1 MEHAPTWLVY
11 TFLYLAAAV
20 IAVPISRALGLGTI
34 IGYLVAGIVI
44 GPSGLQLVNNVQ
56 DILHFSEFGVVL
68 MLFLIGLE
76 LQPSRLWSMRRPI
89 FGVGSAQMLLCTGA
103 LMGVALLLGQ
113 TWQVA
118 LIAALGLALSS
129 TAIALQTIAERNL
142 MSTTSGKTSFA
153 ILLFQDVAAIPI
165 LALIPLL
172 AVGHQAAQSDGN
184 VALEIGK
191 TLAIIVA
198 VILVGR
204 YLLRP
209 VLRWIAQSDSREIS
223 TATALLLVVGIAFLM
238 LQIGLSMALGAFL
251 AGVLL
256 ADSEFRA
263 ELETD
268 IEPFKGLLLGLFF
281 IAVGMSIDF
290 SVIAA
295 SPWAMAVLVL
305 LFLLIKVAVIYGLAT
320 VLHMPLQERPL
331 FTLLL
336 AQGGEFAFVVFS
348 AAQAQKILSSEQTS
362 LLIGAVAISMVAT
375 PLIVTAVDRWLMPR
389 FARLAGKGDAPPE
402 LSEQQEAPVLI
413 AGFGRYGQIVTRV
426 LLSQGMQAVILD
438 HSVEML
444 EVAKNFGY
452 RVFYGDATRLDLLR
466 IAGAE
471 KAQVLVVAVDDEE
484 QINQIVKL
492 AQEHFP
498 HLRIVARAKDVAH
511 WYALRDMGV
520 EHVDR
525 ELFESSLQTAEKTL
539 ELVGYAPEDARY
551 VVTVFR
557 AHNLELANKM
567 YAHRNDRETMLAV
580 AKQGRDQLVEQM
592 MRERLEHTAA
602 SREADA
608 PSSPYPH
615 QPEPL
620 DDAPATEPATE
631 WATEAAPRP
640 RS

>member
-1 MEHAPTWLVY
+1 MEHAPAWLTY

-34 IGYLVAGIVI
+34 IGYLVAGMII
-44 GPSGLQLVNNVQ
+44 GPSGLQLVSNVQ

-89 FGVGSAQMLLCTGA
+89 FGVGTAQVLLCTASLFAAG
-103 LMGVALLLGQ
+103 LVFGYDWHL
-113 TWQVA
+113 A

-129 TAIALQTIAERNL
+129 TAIALQSIAERNL

-172 AVGHQAAQSDGN
+172 AVGHQAAQNDGN
-184 VALEIGK
+184 VLMEIGK

-209 VLRWIAQSDSREIS
+209 VLRWIAQSESREIS

-263 ELETD
+263 ELEAD

-290 SVIAA
+290 SVILQA
-295 SPWAMAVLVL
+295 PLTMLVLVL
-305 LFLLIKVAVIYGLAT
+305 LFLLIKSVVIYGLAK
-320 VLHMPLQERPL
+320 LLRMPVQERPL

-348 AAQAQKILSSEQTS
+348 AAQAQRILTPQQSS
-362 LLIGAVAISMVAT
+362 LLIGSVAISMVAT
-375 PLIVTAVDRWLMPR
+375 PLIVAAMDRWLMPR
-389 FARLAGKGDAPPE
+389 FANLTKGEDVPPE
-402 LSEQQEAPVLI
+402 LSEQQEATVLI

-426 LLSQGMQAVILD
+426 LLSQGIKAVILD

-444 EVAKNFGY
+444 EVAQNFGY
-452 RVFYGDATRLDLLR
+452 RVFYGDATRQDLLR

-471 KAQVLVVAVDDEE
+471 KAEVMVIAVDDEL
-484 QINQIVKL
+484 QTNQIVRL
-492 AQEHFP
+492 VQQHFP
-498 HLRIVARAKDVAH
+498 HLKIVARAKDVAH

-520 EHVDR
+520 HHVDR
-525 ELFESSLQTAEKTL
+525 EVFDSSLQTAEKAL
-539 ELVGYAPEDARY
+539 ELMGYSEEDAQY

-557 AHNLELANKM
+557 AHNIELSDKM
-567 YAHRNDRETMLAV
+567 YEHHHDRETMLAV
-580 AKQGRDQLVEQM
+580 AKQGREQLVEQM
-592 MRERLEHTAA
+592 ARERQE
-602 SREADA
+602 RQEQVQEAKDA
-608 PSSPYPH
+608 PSSPYPPP
-615 QPEPL
+615 PEDPH
-620 DDAPATEPATE
+620 
-631 WATEAAPRP
+631 
-640 RS
+640 SQI

>member
-1 MEHAPTWLVY
+1 MEHAPAWLTY

-34 IGYLVAGIVI
+34 IGYLVAGMII
-44 GPSGLQLVNNVQ
+44 GPSGLQLVSNVQ

-76 LQPSRLWSMRRPI
+76 LQHSRLWSMRRPI
-89 FGVGSAQMLLCTGA
+89 FGVGTAQVLLCTAGLFA
-103 LMGVALLLGQ
+103 AGLVFGYDWHL
-113 TWQVA
+113 A

-129 TAIALQTIAERNL
+129 TAIALQSIAERNL

-172 AVGHQAAQSDGN
+172 AVGHQAAQNDGN
-184 VALEIGK
+184 VLMEIGK

-209 VLRWIAQSDSREIS
+209 VLRWIAQSESREIS

-263 ELETD
+263 ELEAD

-290 SVIAA
+290 SVILQA
-295 SPWAMAVLVL
+295 PLTMLVLVL
-305 LFLLIKVAVIYGLAT
+305 LFLLIKSVVIYGLAK
-320 VLHMPLQERPL
+320 LLRMPEQERPL

-348 AAQAQKILSSEQTS
+348 AAQAQRILTPQQSS
-362 LLIGAVAISMVAT
+362 LLIGSVAISMVAT
-375 PLIVTAVDRWLMPR
+375 PLIVAAMDRWLMPR
-389 FARLAGKGDAPPE
+389 FANLTKGDDVPPE
-402 LSEQQEAPVLI
+402 LSEQQEATVLI

-426 LLSQGMQAVILD
+426 LLSQGIKAVILD

-444 EVAKNFGY
+444 EVAQNFGY
-452 RVFYGDATRLDLLR
+452 RVFYGDATRQDLLR

-471 KAQVLVVAVDDEE
+471 KAEVMVIAVDDEL
-484 QINQIVKL
+484 QTNQIVRL
-492 AQEHFP
+492 VQQHFP
-498 HLRIVARAKDVAH
+498 HLKIVARAKDVAH

-520 EHVDR
+520 HHVDR
-525 ELFESSLQTAEKTL
+525 EVFDSSLQTAEKAL
-539 ELVGYAPEDARY
+539 ELMGYSEEDAQY

-557 AHNLELANKM
+557 AHNIELSDKM
-567 YAHRNDRETMLAV
+567 YEHHHDRETMLAV
-580 AKQGRDQLVEQM
+580 AKQGREQLVEQM
-592 MRERLEHTAA
+592 ARERQE
-602 SREADA
+602 RQEQVQEAKDA
-608 PSSPYPH
+608 PSSPYPPP
-615 QPEPL
+615 PEDPH
-620 DDAPATEPATE
+620 
-631 WATEAAPRP
+631 
-640 RS
+640 SQI

>member
-1 MEHAPTWLVY
+1 MEAHAPLWLTY

-44 GPSGLQLVNNVQ
+44 GPSGLKLVSNVQ

-89 FGVGSAQMLLCTGA
+89 FGVGSAQMLLCTAALAGA
-103 LMGVALLLGQ
+103 AIVFGQDWHVA
-113 TWQVA
+113 VV
-118 LIAALGLALSS
+118 AALGLALSS
-129 TAIALQTIAERNL
+129 TAIALQSIAERNL

-172 AVGHQAAQSDGN
+172 AVGHQASQADGN
-184 VALEIGK
+184 MALEIGK
-191 TLAIIVA
+191 TLAIIAA
-198 VILVGR
+198 VIVVGR
-204 YLLRP
+204 YLLRQ
-209 VLRWIAQSDSREIS
+209 VLRWIAQSESREIS
-223 TATALLLVVGIAFLM
+223 TATALLLVVGIAYLM

-290 SVIAA
+290 AVIWQA
-295 SPWAMAVLVL
+295 PLAMAAVVV
-305 LFLLIKVAVIYGLAT
+305 LFLAIKAIVIYGLAT
-320 VLHMPLQERPL
+320 VLRMPLQERPL

-348 AAQAQKILSSEQTS
+348 AAQAQRILTPQQSS
-362 LLIGAVAISMVAT
+362 LLIGAVAISMVAS
-375 PLIVTAVDRWLMPR
+375 PLLVTAMDRWLMPR
-389 FARLAGKGDAPPE
+389 FAKLADDGDVPTE
-402 LSEQQEAPVLI
+402 LHEQQEAPVII

-426 LLSQGMQAVILD
+426 LLSQGIKAVILD

-444 EVAKNFGY
+444 QVAQNFGY
-452 RVFYGDATRLDLLR
+452 RVFYGDATRQDLLR

-471 KAQVLVVAVDDEE
+471 TAEVMVIAVDDEN
-484 QINQIVKL
+484 QTNQIVKL
-492 AQEHFP
+492 VQTHFP
-498 HLRIVARAKDVAH
+498 HLKIVARAKDVAH
-511 WYALRDMGV
+511 WFALRDMGV
-520 EHVDR
+520 QYVDR
-525 ELFESSLQTAEKTL
+525 ELFDSSLQTAEKTL
-539 ELVGYAPEDARY
+539 ELVGYSPEDAQY

-557 AHNLELANKM
+557 AHNIELSDKM
-567 YAHRNDRETMLAV
+567 YEHRNDRETMLAV
-580 AKQGRDQLVEQM
+580 GRQGRDQLVEQM
-592 MRERLEHTAA
+592 MRERQERQAQVQ
-602 SREADA
+602 EAQEA

-615 QPEPL
+615 QP
-620 DDAPATEPATE
+620 DDPQAHI
-631 WATEAAPRP
+631 
-640 RS
+640 

>member
-1 MEHAPTWLVY
+1 MEAHAPTWLTY
-11 TFLYLAAAV
+11 TFLYLSAAV

-34 IGYLVAGIVI
+34 IGYLVAGIII
-44 GPSGLQLVNNVQ
+44 GPSGLKLVSNVQ

-76 LQPSRLWSMRRPI
+76 LQPARLWSMRRPI
-89 FGVGSAQMLLCTGA
+89 FGVGSAQMLLCTAA
-103 LMGVALLLGQ
+103 LMGAATLLGQ
-113 TWQVA
+113 DWHLA

-129 TAIALQTIAERNL
+129 TAIALQSIAERNL
-142 MSTTSGKTSFA
+142 MSTSSGKTSFA

-165 LALIPLL
+165 LALVPLL
-172 AVGHQAAQSDGN
+172 AVGQQAAQSDGHML
-184 VALEIGK
+184 LEIAK
-191 TLAIIVA
+191 TLAIIAA
-198 VILVGR
+198 VIVVGR

-209 VLRWIAQSDSREIS
+209 ILRWIAQSHSREIS
-223 TATALLLVVGIAFLM
+223 TATALLLVVGIAYLM

-290 SVIAA
+290 GVIMQ
-295 SPWAMAVLVL
+295 SPWTMALIVA
-305 LFLLIKVAVIYGLAT
+305 LFLAIKSIVIWGLAT
-320 VLHMPLQERPL
+320 VLRMPLQERPL

-348 AAQAQKILSSEQTS
+348 AAQAQRILTPQQSS
-362 LLIGAVAISMVAT
+362 LLIGAVAVSMVAT
-375 PLIVTAVDRWLMPR
+375 PLIVAAMDRWLMPR
-389 FARLAGKGDAPPE
+389 FAELADKGDIPTE
-402 LSEQQEAPVLI
+402 LSEQQEAQVLI

-426 LLSQGMQAVILD
+426 LLSQGIKAVILD

-452 RVFYGDATRLDLLR
+452 RVFYGDATRQDLLR

-471 KAQVLVVAVDDEE
+471 KAEVMVIAVDDEE
-484 QINQIVKL
+484 QINQIVKIT
-492 AQEHFP
+492 QKHFP
-498 HLRIVARAKDVAH
+498 HLKIVARAKDVAH

-520 EHVDR
+520 QHVDR
-525 ELFESSLQTAEKTL
+525 ELFDASLQTAEKTL
-539 ELVGYAPEDARY
+539 ELMGFSPDDAQY

-557 AHNLELANKM
+557 AHNIELSDKM
-567 YAHRNDRETMLAV
+567 YEYHHDRATMLAIS
-580 AKQGRDQLVEQM
+580 KQGREQLVEQM
-592 MRERLEHTAA
+592 MRERQERQAA
-602 SREADA
+602 AQEAQQA
-608 PSSPYPH
+608 PSSPYPP
-615 QPEPL
+615 QP
-620 DDAPATEPATE
+620 DDPQTHI
-631 WATEAAPRP
+631 
-640 RS
+640 

>member
-1 MEHAPTWLVY
+1 MEHAPAWLTY

-34 IGYLVAGIVI
+34 IGYLVAGMII
-44 GPSGLQLVNNVQ
+44 GPSGLQLVSNVQ

-89 FGVGSAQMLLCTGA
+89 FGVGTAQVLLCTAGLFA
-103 LMGVALLLGQ
+103 AGLVFGYDWHL
-113 TWQVA
+113 A

-129 TAIALQTIAERNL
+129 TAIALQSIAERNL

-172 AVGHQAAQSDGN
+172 AVGHQAAQNDGN
-184 VALEIGK
+184 VLMEIGK

-209 VLRWIAQSDSREIS
+209 VLRWIAQSESREIS

-263 ELETD
+263 ELEAD

-290 SVIAA
+290 SVILQA
-295 SPWAMAVLVL
+295 PLTMLVLVL
-305 LFLLIKVAVIYGLAT
+305 LFLLIKSVVIYGLAK
-320 VLHMPLQERPL
+320 LLRMPVQERPL

-348 AAQAQKILSSEQTS
+348 AAQAQRILTPQQSS
-362 LLIGAVAISMVAT
+362 LLIGSVAISMVAT
-375 PLIVTAVDRWLMPR
+375 PLIVAAMDRWLMPR
-389 FARLAGKGDAPPE
+389 FANLAKGDDVPPE
-402 LSEQQEAPVLI
+402 LSEQQEATVLI

-426 LLSQGMQAVILD
+426 LLSQGIKAVILD

-444 EVAKNFGY
+444 EVAQNFGY
-452 RVFYGDATRLDLLR
+452 RVFYGDATRQDLLR

-471 KAQVLVVAVDDEE
+471 KAEVMVIAVDDEL
-484 QINQIVKL
+484 QTNQIVRL
-492 AQEHFP
+492 VQQHFP
-498 HLRIVARAKDVAH
+498 HLKIVARAKDVAH
-511 WYALRDMGV
+511 WYALRDVGV
-520 EHVDR
+520 HHVDR
-525 ELFESSLQTAEKTL
+525 EVFDSSLQTAEKAL
-539 ELVGYAPEDARY
+539 ELMGYSEEDAQY

-557 AHNLELANKM
+557 AHNIELSDKM
-567 YAHRNDRETMLAV
+567 YEHHHDRETMLAV
-580 AKQGRDQLVEQM
+580 AKQGREQLVEQM
-592 MRERLEHTAA
+592 ARERQE
-602 SREADA
+602 RQEQVQEAKDA
-608 PSSPYPH
+608 PSSPYPPP
-615 QPEPL
+615 PEDPH
-620 DDAPATEPATE
+620 
-631 WATEAAPRP
+631 
-640 RS
+640 SQI

>member
-1 MEHAPTWLVY
+1 MEHAPAWLTY

-34 IGYLVAGIVI
+34 IGYLVAGIFI
-44 GPSGLQLVNNVQ
+44 GPSGLQLVSNVQ

-89 FGVGSAQMLLCTGA
+89 FGVGTAQVVLCTAGLFA
-103 LMGVALLLGQ
+103 AGLAFGYDWHL
-113 TWQVA
+113 A

-129 TAIALQTIAERNL
+129 TAIALQSIAERNL

-172 AVGHQAAQSDGN
+172 AVGHQAAQNDGN
-184 VALEIGK
+184 ILLEIGK

-209 VLRWIAQSDSREIS
+209 VLRWIAQSESREIS

-290 SVIAA
+290 SVILQ
-295 SPWAMAVLVL
+295 SPLTMLVLVT
-305 LFLLIKVAVIYGLAT
+305 LFLLIKCVVIYGLAK
-320 VLHMPLQERPL
+320 LLRMPVQERPL

-348 AAQAQKILSSEQTS
+348 AAQAQRILTPQQSS
-362 LLIGAVAISMVAT
+362 LLIGSVAISMVAT
-375 PLIVTAVDRWLMPR
+375 PLIVAAMDRWLMPR
-389 FARLAGKGDAPPE
+389 FANLAKGGDTPPE
-402 LSEQQEAPVLI
+402 LSEQQEATVLI

-426 LLSQGMQAVILD
+426 LLSQGIKAVILD

-444 EVAKNFGY
+444 QVAQNFGY
-452 RVFYGDATRLDLLR
+452 RVFYGDATRQDLLR

-471 KAQVLVVAVDDEE
+471 KAEVMVIAVDDEL
-484 QINQIVKL
+484 QTNQIVRL
-492 AQEHFP
+492 VQQHFP
-498 HLRIVARAKDVAH
+498 HLKIVARAKDVAH

-520 EHVDR
+520 HHVDR
-525 ELFESSLQTAEKTL
+525 EVFDSSLQTAEKAL
-539 ELVGYAPEDARY
+539 ELMGYSEEDAQY

-557 AHNLELANKM
+557 AHNIELSDKM
-567 YAHRNDRETMLAV
+567 YEHHHDRETMLAV
-580 AKQGRDQLVEQM
+580 AKQGREQLVEQM
-592 MRERLEHTAA
+592 ARERQERQDQVQDAK
-602 SREADA
+602 DA
-608 PSSPYPH
+608 PSSPYPPP
-615 QPEPL
+615 PEDPH
-620 DDAPATEPATE
+620 
-631 WATEAAPRP
+631 
-640 RS
+640 SQI

>member
-1 MEHAPTWLVY
+1 MEAHAPTWLTY
-11 TFLYLAAAV
+11 TFLYLSAAV

-34 IGYLVAGIVI
+34 IGYLVAGIII
-44 GPSGLQLVNNVQ
+44 GPSGLKLVSNVQ

-76 LQPSRLWSMRRPI
+76 LQPARLWSMRRPI
-89 FGVGSAQMLLCTGA
+89 FGVGSAQMLLCTAA
-103 LMGVALLLGQ
+103 LMGAATLLGQ
-113 TWQVA
+113 DWHLA

-129 TAIALQTIAERNL
+129 TAIALQSIAERNL
-142 MSTTSGKTSFA
+142 MSTSSGKTSFA

-165 LALIPLL
+165 LALVPLL
-172 AVGHQAAQSDGN
+172 AVGQQAAQSDGHML
-184 VALEIGK
+184 LEIAK
-191 TLAIIVA
+191 TLAIIAA
-198 VILVGR
+198 VIVVGR

-209 VLRWIAQSDSREIS
+209 ILRWIAQSHSREIS
-223 TATALLLVVGIAFLM
+223 TATALLLVVGIAYLM

-290 SVIAA
+290 GVIMQ
-295 SPWAMAVLVL
+295 SPWTMALIVA
-305 LFLLIKVAVIYGLAT
+305 LFLAIKSIVIWGLAT
-320 VLHMPLQERPL
+320 VLRMPLQERPL

-348 AAQAQKILSSEQTS
+348 AAQAQRILTPQQSS
-362 LLIGAVAISMVAT
+362 LLIGAVAVSMVAT
-375 PLIVTAVDRWLMPR
+375 PLIVAAMDRWLMPR
-389 FARLAGKGDAPPE
+389 FAELADKGDIPTE
-402 LSEQQEAPVLI
+402 LNEQQEAQVLI

-426 LLSQGMQAVILD
+426 LLSQGIKAVILD

-452 RVFYGDATRLDLLR
+452 RVFYGDATRQDLLR

-471 KAQVLVVAVDDEE
+471 KAEVMVIAVDDEE
-484 QINQIVKL
+484 QINQIVKIT
-492 AQEHFP
+492 QKHFP
-498 HLRIVARAKDVAH
+498 HLKIVARAKDVAH

-520 EHVDR
+520 QHVDR
-525 ELFESSLQTAEKTL
+525 ELFDASLQTAEKTL
-539 ELVGYAPEDARY
+539 ELMGFSPDDAQY

-557 AHNLELANKM
+557 AHNIELSDKM
-567 YAHRNDRETMLAV
+567 YEHHHDRATMLAIS
-580 AKQGRDQLVEQM
+580 KQGREQLVEQM
-592 MRERLEHTAA
+592 MRERQERQAA
-602 SREADA
+602 AQEAQQA
-608 PSSPYPH
+608 PSSPYPP
-615 QPEPL
+615 QP
-620 DDAPATEPATE
+620 DDPQAHT
-631 WATEAAPRP
+631 
-640 RS
+640 

>member
-1 MEHAPTWLVY
+1 MEHAPAWLTY

-34 IGYLVAGIVI
+34 IGYLVAGMII
-44 GPSGLQLVNNVQ
+44 GPSGLQLVSNVQ

-89 FGVGSAQMLLCTGA
+89 FGVGTAQVLLCTAGLFA
-103 LMGVALLLGQ
+103 AGLVFGYDWHL
-113 TWQVA
+113 A

-129 TAIALQTIAERNL
+129 TAIALQSIAERNL

-172 AVGHQAAQSDGN
+172 AVGHQAAQNDGN
-184 VALEIGK
+184 VLMEIGK

-209 VLRWIAQSDSREIS
+209 ELRWIAQSESREIS

-263 ELETD
+263 ELEAD

-290 SVIAA
+290 SVILQA
-295 SPWAMAVLVL
+295 PLTMLVLVL
-305 LFLLIKVAVIYGLAT
+305 LFLLIKSVVIYGLAK
-320 VLHMPLQERPL
+320 LLRMPVQERPL

-348 AAQAQKILSSEQTS
+348 AAQAQRILTPQQSS
-362 LLIGAVAISMVAT
+362 LLIGSVAISMVAT
-375 PLIVTAVDRWLMPR
+375 PLIVAAMDRWLMPR
-389 FARLAGKGDAPPE
+389 FANLAKGDDVPPE
-402 LSEQQEAPVLI
+402 LSEQQEATVLI

-426 LLSQGMQAVILD
+426 LLSQGIKAVILD

-444 EVAKNFGY
+444 EVAQNFGY
-452 RVFYGDATRLDLLR
+452 RVFYGDATRQDLLR

-471 KAQVLVVAVDDEE
+471 KAEVMVIAVDDEL
-484 QINQIVKL
+484 QTNQIVRL
-492 AQEHFP
+492 VQQHFP
-498 HLRIVARAKDVAH
+498 HLKIVARAKDVAH

-520 EHVDR
+520 HHVDR
-525 ELFESSLQTAEKTL
+525 EVFDSSLQTAEKAL
-539 ELVGYAPEDARY
+539 ELMGYSEEDAQY

-557 AHNLELANKM
+557 AHNIELSDKM
-567 YAHRNDRETMLAV
+567 YEHHHDRETMLAV
-580 AKQGRDQLVEQM
+580 AKQGREQLVEQM
-592 MRERLEHTAA
+592 ARERQE
-602 SREADA
+602 RQEQVQEAKDA
-608 PSSPYPH
+608 PSSPYPPP
-615 QPEPL
+615 PEDPH
-620 DDAPATEPATE
+620 
-631 WATEAAPRP
+631 
-640 RS
+640 SQI

>member
-1 MEHAPTWLVY
+1 MEAHAPLWLTY

-34 IGYLVAGIVI
+34 IGYLVAGMII
-44 GPSGLQLVNNVQ
+44 GPSGLKLVSNVQ

-89 FGVGSAQMLLCTGA
+89 FGVGSAQMLLCTAGLFA
-103 LMGVALLLGQ
+103 AGWLLGFD
-113 TWQVA
+113 WHMA

-129 TAIALQTIAERNL
+129 TAIALQSIAERNL
-142 MSTTSGKTSFA
+142 MSTNSGKTSFA

-165 LALIPLL
+165 LALVPLL
-172 AVGHQAAQSDGN
+172 AVGQQAAQNDGN
-184 VALEIGK
+184 MLLEIGR
-191 TLAIIVA
+191 TLAIIAA
-198 VILVGR
+198 VIVGGR

-223 TATALLLVVGIAFLM
+223 TATALLLVVGIAYLM

-290 SVIAA
+290 SVILS
-295 SPWAMAVLVL
+295 SPLAMLALVVI
-305 LFLLIKVAVIYGLAT
+305 FLLIKSVVIYSLAT
-320 VLHMPLQERPL
+320 VLRMPLQERPL

-348 AAQAQKILSSEQTS
+348 AAQAQGIVSPQHSS

-375 PLIVTAVDRWLMPR
+375 PLMVAAMDRWLMPR
-389 FARLAGKGDAPPE
+389 FANLATGEDAPEE
-402 LSEQQEAPVLI
+402 LHEQQEASVLI

-426 LLSQGMQAVILD
+426 LLSQGIKAVILD

-444 EVAKNFGY
+444 QVAQNFGY
-452 RVFYGDATRLDLLR
+452 RVFYGDATRQDLLR

-471 KAQVLVVAVDDEE
+471 KAEVMVIAVDDES
-484 QINQIVKL
+484 QTNQIVKL
-492 AQEHFP
+492 VQQHFP
-498 HLRIVARAKDVAH
+498 HLKIVTRAKDVAH
-511 WYALRDMGV
+511 WFALRDMGV
-520 EHVDR
+520 QYVDR
-525 ELFESSLQTAEKTL
+525 ELFDSSLQTAEKTL
-539 ELVGYAPEDARY
+539 ELMGYTPEDAQY

-557 AHNLELANKM
+557 AHNIELTNKM
-567 YAHRNDRETMLAV
+567 YEHRNDRETMLAV
-580 AKQGRDQLVEQM
+580 GRQGRDQLVEQM
-592 MRERLEHTAA
+592 MRERQERQTQAQ
-602 SREADA
+602 EAEQA

-615 QPEPL
+615 QP
-620 DDAPATEPATE
+620 DDPQ
-631 WATEAAPRP
+631 
-640 RS
+640 SHI

>member
-1 MEHAPTWLVY
+1 MEHAPAWLTY

-34 IGYLVAGIVI
+34 IGYLVAGIFI
-44 GPSGLQLVNNVQ
+44 GPSGLQLVSNVQ

-89 FGVGSAQMLLCTGA
+89 FGVGTAQVVLCTAGLFTAGLAFGYDWHLA
-103 LMGVALLLGQ
+103 LV
-113 TWQVA
+113 
-118 LIAALGLALSS
+118 AALGLALSS
-129 TAIALQTIAERNL
+129 TAIALQSIAERNL

-172 AVGHQAAQSDGN
+172 AVGQQAAQNDGN
-184 VALEIGK
+184 ILMEIGK

-209 VLRWIAQSDSREIS
+209 VLRWIAQSESREIS

-290 SVIAA
+290 SVILQA
-295 SPWAMAVLVL
+295 PLTMLVLVL
-305 LFLLIKVAVIYGLAT
+305 LFLLIKSVVIYGLAK
-320 VLHMPLQERPL
+320 VLRMPVQERPL

-348 AAQAQKILSSEQTS
+348 AAQAQRILTPQQSS
-362 LLIGAVAISMVAT
+362 LLIGSVAISMVAT
-375 PLIVTAVDRWLMPR
+375 PLIVAAMDRWLMPR
-389 FARLAGKGDAPPE
+389 FANLSKGADTPAE
-402 LSEQQEAPVLI
+402 LSEQQEATVLI

-426 LLSQGMQAVILD
+426 LLSQGIKAVILD

-444 EVAKNFGY
+444 QVAQNFGY
-452 RVFYGDATRLDLLR
+452 RVFYGDATRQDLLR

-471 KAQVLVVAVDDEE
+471 KAEVMVIAVDDEL
-484 QINQIVKL
+484 QTNQIVRL
-492 AQEHFP
+492 VQQHFP
-498 HLRIVARAKDVAH
+498 HLKIVARAKDVAH

-520 EHVDR
+520 HHVDR
-525 ELFESSLQTAEKTL
+525 EVFDSSLQTAEKAL
-539 ELVGYAPEDARY
+539 ELMGYSAEDAQY

-557 AHNLELANKM
+557 AHNIELSDKM
-567 YAHRNDRETMLAV
+567 YEHHHDRETMLAV
-580 AKQGRDQLVEQM
+580 AKQGREQLVEQM
-592 MRERLEHTAA
+592 MRERQE
-602 SREADA
+602 RQDQVQEAKDA
-608 PSSPYPH
+608 PSSPYPPP
-615 QPEPL
+615 PEDPH
-620 DDAPATEPATE
+620 
-631 WATEAAPRP
+631 
-640 RS
+640 SQI

>member
-1 MEHAPTWLVY
+1 MEHAPAWLTY

-34 IGYLVAGIVI
+34 IGYLVAGIII
-44 GPSGLQLVNNVQ
+44 GPSGLQLVSNVQ

-89 FGVGSAQMLLCTGA
+89 FGVGTAQVLLCTAGLFA
-103 LMGVALLLGQ
+103 AGLAFGYDWHL
-113 TWQVA
+113 A

-129 TAIALQTIAERNL
+129 TAIALQSIAERNL

-172 AVGHQAAQSDGN
+172 AVGHQAAQNDGN
-184 VALEIGK
+184 VLMEIGK

-209 VLRWIAQSDSREIS
+209 VLRWIAQSESREIS

-290 SVIAA
+290 AVIVQA
-295 SPWAMAVLVL
+295 PLAMLVLVL
-305 LFLLIKVAVIYGLAT
+305 LFLLIKSVVIYGLAK
-320 VLHMPLQERPL
+320 LLRMPVQERPL

-348 AAQAQKILSSEQTS
+348 AAQAQRILTPQQSS
-362 LLIGAVAISMVAT
+362 LLIGSVAISMVAT
-375 PLIVTAVDRWLMPR
+375 PLIVAAMDRWLMPR
-389 FARLAGKGDAPPE
+389 FANLSKGGDTPAE
-402 LSEQQEAPVLI
+402 LSEQQEATVLI

-426 LLSQGMQAVILD
+426 LLSQGIKAVILD

-444 EVAKNFGY
+444 EVAQNFGY
-452 RVFYGDATRLDLLR
+452 RVFYGDATRQDLLR

-471 KAQVLVVAVDDEE
+471 KAEVMVIAVDDEL
-484 QINQIVKL
+484 QTNQIVRL
-492 AQEHFP
+492 VQQHFP
-498 HLRIVARAKDVAH
+498 HLKIVARAKDVAH

-520 EHVDR
+520 HHVDR
-525 ELFESSLQTAEKTL
+525 EVFDSSLQTAEKAL
-539 ELVGYAPEDARY
+539 ELMGYSAEDAQY

-557 AHNLELANKM
+557 AHNIELSDKM
-567 YAHRNDRETMLAV
+567 YEHHHDRETMLAV
-580 AKQGRDQLVEQM
+580 AKQGREQLVEQM
-592 MRERLEHTAA
+592 ARERQE
-602 SREADA
+602 RQEQVQEAKDA
-608 PSSPYPH
+608 PSSPYPPP
-615 QPEPL
+615 PEDPH
-620 DDAPATEPATE
+620 
-631 WATEAAPRP
+631 
-640 RS
+640 SQI

>member
-1 MEHAPTWLVY
+1 MEHAPAWLTY

-34 IGYLVAGIVI
+34 IGYLVAGMII
-44 GPSGLQLVNNVQ
+44 GPSGLQLVSNVQ

-89 FGVGSAQMLLCTGA
+89 FGVGTAQVLLCTAGLFA
-103 LMGVALLLGQ
+103 AGLVFGYDWHL
-113 TWQVA
+113 A

-129 TAIALQTIAERNL
+129 TAIALQSIAERNL

-172 AVGHQAAQSDGN
+172 AVGHQAAQNDGN
-184 VALEIGK
+184 VLMEIGK

-209 VLRWIAQSDSREIS
+209 VLRWIAQSESREIS

-263 ELETD
+263 ELEAD

-290 SVIAA
+290 SVILQA
-295 SPWAMAVLVL
+295 PLTMLVLVL
-305 LFLLIKVAVIYGLAT
+305 LFLLIKSVVIYGLAK
-320 VLHMPLQERPL
+320 LLRMPVQERPL

-348 AAQAQKILSSEQTS
+348 AAQAQRILTPQQSS
-362 LLIGAVAISMVAT
+362 LLIGSVAISMVAT
-375 PLIVTAVDRWLMPR
+375 PLIVAAMDRWLMPR
-389 FARLAGKGDAPPE
+389 FANLTKGDDVPPE
-402 LSEQQEAPVLI
+402 LSEQQEATVLI

-426 LLSQGMQAVILD
+426 LLSQGIKAVILD

-444 EVAKNFGY
+444 EVAQNFGY
-452 RVFYGDATRLDLLR
+452 RVFYGDATRQDLLR

-471 KAQVLVVAVDDEE
+471 KAEVMVIAVDDEL
-484 QINQIVKL
+484 QTNQIVRL
-492 AQEHFP
+492 VQQHFP
-498 HLRIVARAKDVAH
+498 HLKIVARAKDVAH

-520 EHVDR
+520 HHVDR
-525 ELFESSLQTAEKTL
+525 EVFDSSLQTAEKAL
-539 ELVGYAPEDARY
+539 ELMGYSEEDAQY

-557 AHNLELANKM
+557 AHNIELSDKM
-567 YAHRNDRETMLAV
+567 YEHHHDRETMLAV
-580 AKQGRDQLVEQM
+580 AKQGREQLVEQM
-592 MRERLEHTAA
+592 ARERQE
-602 SREADA
+602 RQEQVQEAKDA
-608 PSSPYPH
+608 PSSPYPPP
-615 QPEPL
+615 PEDPH
-620 DDAPATEPATE
+620 
-631 WATEAAPRP
+631 
-640 RS
+640 SQI

>member
-1 MEHAPTWLVY
+1 MEHAPAWLTY

-34 IGYLVAGIVI
+34 IGYLVAGMII
-44 GPSGLQLVNNVQ
+44 GPSGLQLVSNVQ

-89 FGVGSAQMLLCTGA
+89 FGVGTAQVLLCTASLFAAG
-103 LMGVALLLGQ
+103 LVFGYDWHL
-113 TWQVA
+113 A

-129 TAIALQTIAERNL
+129 TAIALQSIAERNL

-172 AVGHQAAQSDGN
+172 AVGHQAAQNDGN
-184 VALEIGK
+184 VLMEIGK

-209 VLRWIAQSDSREIS
+209 VLRWIAQSESREIS

-263 ELETD
+263 ELEAD

-281 IAVGMSIDF
+281 MAVGMSIDF
-290 SVIAA
+290 SVILQA
-295 SPWAMAVLVL
+295 PLTMLVLVL
-305 LFLLIKVAVIYGLAT
+305 LFLLIKSVVIYGLAK
-320 VLHMPLQERPL
+320 LLRMPVQERPL

-348 AAQAQKILSSEQTS
+348 AAQAQRILTPQQSS
-362 LLIGAVAISMVAT
+362 LLIGSVAISMVAT
-375 PLIVTAVDRWLMPR
+375 PLIVAAMDRWLMPR
-389 FARLAGKGDAPPE
+389 FANLTKGEDVPPE
-402 LSEQQEAPVLI
+402 LSEQQEATVLI

-426 LLSQGMQAVILD
+426 LLSQGIKAVILD

-444 EVAKNFGY
+444 EVAQNFGY
-452 RVFYGDATRLDLLR
+452 RVFYGDATRQDLLR

-471 KAQVLVVAVDDEE
+471 KAEVMVIAVDDEL
-484 QINQIVKL
+484 QTNQIVRL
-492 AQEHFP
+492 VQQHFP
-498 HLRIVARAKDVAH
+498 HLKIVARAKDVAH

-520 EHVDR
+520 HHVDR
-525 ELFESSLQTAEKTL
+525 EVFDSSLQTAEKAL
-539 ELVGYAPEDARY
+539 ELMGYSEEDAQY

-557 AHNLELANKM
+557 AHNIELSDKM
-567 YAHRNDRETMLAV
+567 YEHHHDRETMLAV
-580 AKQGRDQLVEQM
+580 AKQGREQLVEQM
-592 MRERLEHTAA
+592 ARERQE
-602 SREADA
+602 RQEQVQEAKDA
-608 PSSPYPH
+608 PSSPYPPP
-615 QPEPL
+615 PEDPH
-620 DDAPATEPATE
+620 
-631 WATEAAPRP
+631 
-640 RS
+640 SQI

>member
-1 MEHAPTWLVY
+1 MEHAPAWLTY

-34 IGYLVAGIVI
+34 IGYLVAGIFI
-44 GPSGLQLVNNVQ
+44 GPSGLQLVSNVQ

-89 FGVGSAQMLLCTGA
+89 FGVGTAQVVLCTAGLFA
-103 LMGVALLLGQ
+103 AGLAFGYDWHL
-113 TWQVA
+113 A

-129 TAIALQTIAERNL
+129 TAIALQSIAERNL

-153 ILLFQDVAAIPI
+153 ILLLQDVAAIPI

-172 AVGHQAAQSDGN
+172 AVGHQAAQNDGN
-184 VALEIGK
+184 IFLEIGK

-209 VLRWIAQSDSREIS
+209 VLRWIAQSESREIS

-290 SVIAA
+290 SVILQA
-295 SPWAMAVLVL
+295 PLTMLVLVL
-305 LFLLIKVAVIYGLAT
+305 LFLLIKCVVIYGLAK
-320 VLHMPLQERPL
+320 LLRMPVQERPL

-348 AAQAQKILSSEQTS
+348 AAQAQRILTPQQSS
-362 LLIGAVAISMVAT
+362 LLIGSVAISMVAT
-375 PLIVTAVDRWLMPR
+375 PLIVAAMDRWLMPR
-389 FARLAGKGDAPPE
+389 FANLAKGGDTPPE
-402 LSEQQEAPVLI
+402 LSEQQEATVLI

-426 LLSQGMQAVILD
+426 LLSQGIKAVILD

-444 EVAKNFGY
+444 QVAQNFGY
-452 RVFYGDATRLDLLR
+452 RVFYGDATRQDLLR

-471 KAQVLVVAVDDEE
+471 KAEVMVIAVDDEL
-484 QINQIVKL
+484 QTNQIVRL
-492 AQEHFP
+492 VQQHFP
-498 HLRIVARAKDVAH
+498 HLKIVARAKDVAH

-520 EHVDR
+520 HHVDR
-525 ELFESSLQTAEKTL
+525 EVFDSSLQTAEKAL
-539 ELVGYAPEDARY
+539 ELMGYSAEDAQY

-557 AHNLELANKM
+557 AHNIELSDKM
-567 YAHRNDRETMLAV
+567 HEHHHDRETMLAV
-580 AKQGRDQLVEQM
+580 AKQGREQLVEQM
-592 MRERLEHTAA
+592 MRERQERQDQVQDAK
-602 SREADA
+602 DA
-608 PSSPYPH
+608 PSSPYPPP
-615 QPEPL
+615 PEDPH
-620 DDAPATEPATE
+620 
-631 WATEAAPRP
+631 
-640 RS
+640 SQI

>member
-1 MEHAPTWLVY
+1 MEHAPAWLTY

-34 IGYLVAGIVI
+34 IGYLVAGIII
-44 GPSGLQLVNNVQ
+44 GPSGLQLVSNVQ

-89 FGVGSAQMLLCTGA
+89 FGVGTAQVLLCTAGLFA
-103 LMGVALLLGQ
+103 AGLAFGYDWHL
-113 TWQVA
+113 A

-129 TAIALQTIAERNL
+129 TAIALQSIAERNL

-172 AVGHQAAQSDGN
+172 AVGHQAAQNNGN
-184 VALEIGK
+184 VLMEIGK

-209 VLRWIAQSDSREIS
+209 VLRWIAQSESREIS

-290 SVIAA
+290 AVIVQA
-295 SPWAMAVLVL
+295 PLAMLVLVL
-305 LFLLIKVAVIYGLAT
+305 LFLLIKSVVIYGLAQ
-320 VLHMPLQERPL
+320 LLRMPVQERPL

-348 AAQAQKILSSEQTS
+348 AAQAQRILTPQQSS
-362 LLIGAVAISMVAT
+362 LLIGSVAISMVAT
-375 PLIVTAVDRWLMPR
+375 PLIVAAMDRWLMPR
-389 FARLAGKGDAPPE
+389 FANLAKGDDVPPE
-402 LSEQQEAPVLI
+402 LSEQQEATVLI

-426 LLSQGMQAVILD
+426 LLSQGIKAVILD

-444 EVAKNFGY
+444 EVAQNFGY
-452 RVFYGDATRLDLLR
+452 RVFYGDATRQDLLR

-471 KAQVLVVAVDDEE
+471 KAEVMVIAVDDEL
-484 QINQIVKL
+484 QTNQIVRL
-492 AQEHFP
+492 VQQHFP
-498 HLRIVARAKDVAH
+498 HLKIVARAKDVAH

-520 EHVDR
+520 HHVDR
-525 ELFESSLQTAEKTL
+525 EVFDSSLQTAEKAL
-539 ELVGYAPEDARY
+539 ELMGYSAEDAQY

-557 AHNLELANKM
+557 AHNIELSDKM
-567 YAHRNDRETMLAV
+567 YEHHHDRETMLAV
-580 AKQGRDQLVEQM
+580 AKQGREQLVEQM
-592 MRERLEHTAA
+592 ARERQE
-602 SREADA
+602 RQEQVQEAKDA
-608 PSSPYPH
+608 PSSPYPPP
-615 QPEPL
+615 PEDPH
-620 DDAPATEPATE
+620 
-631 WATEAAPRP
+631 
-640 RS
+640 SQI

>member
-1 MEHAPTWLVY
+1 MEHAPAWLTY

-34 IGYLVAGIVI
+34 IGYLVAGMII
-44 GPSGLQLVNNVQ
+44 GPSGLQLVSNVQ

-89 FGVGSAQMLLCTGA
+89 FGVGTAQVLLCTAGLFA
-103 LMGVALLLGQ
+103 AGLVFGYDWHL
-113 TWQVA
+113 A

-129 TAIALQTIAERNL
+129 TAIALQSIAERNL

-172 AVGHQAAQSDGN
+172 AVGHQAAQNDGN
-184 VALEIGK
+184 VLMEIGK

-209 VLRWIAQSDSREIS
+209 VLRWIAQSESREIS

-263 ELETD
+263 ELEAD

-290 SVIAA
+290 SVILQA
-295 SPWAMAVLVL
+295 PLTMLVLVL
-305 LFLLIKVAVIYGLAT
+305 LFLLIKSVVIYGLAK
-320 VLHMPLQERPL
+320 LLRMPVQERPL

-348 AAQAQKILSSEQTS
+348 AAQAQRILTPQQSS
-362 LLIGAVAISMVAT
+362 LLIGSVAISMVAT
-375 PLIVTAVDRWLMPR
+375 PLIVAAMDRWLMPR
-389 FARLAGKGDAPPE
+389 FANLTKGDDVPPE
-402 LSEQQEAPVLI
+402 LSEQQEATVLI

-426 LLSQGMQAVILD
+426 LLSQGIKAVILD

-444 EVAKNFGY
+444 EVAQNFGY
-452 RVFYGDATRLDLLR
+452 RVFYGDATRQDLLR

-471 KAQVLVVAVDDEE
+471 KAEVMVIAVDDEL
-484 QINQIVKL
+484 QTNQIVRL
-492 AQEHFP
+492 VQQHFP
-498 HLRIVARAKDVAH
+498 HLKIVARAKDVAH

-520 EHVDR
+520 HHVDR
-525 ELFESSLQTAEKTL
+525 EVFDSSLQTAEKAL
-539 ELVGYAPEDARY
+539 ELMGYSAEDAQY

-557 AHNLELANKM
+557 AHNIELSDKM
-567 YAHRNDRETMLAV
+567 YEHHHDRETMLAV
-580 AKQGRDQLVEQM
+580 AKQGREQLVEQM
-592 MRERLEHTAA
+592 ARERQE
-602 SREADA
+602 RQEQVQEAKDA
-608 PSSPYPH
+608 PSSPYPPP
-615 QPEPL
+615 PEDPH
-620 DDAPATEPATE
+620 
-631 WATEAAPRP
+631 
-640 RS
+640 SQI

>member
-1 MEHAPTWLVY
+1 MEHAPVWLTY

-34 IGYLVAGIVI
+34 IGYLVAGMII
-44 GPSGLQLVNNVQ
+44 GPSGLQLVSNVQ

-89 FGVGSAQMLLCTGA
+89 FGVGTAQVLLCTAGLFA
-103 LMGVALLLGQ
+103 AGLAFGYDWHL
-113 TWQVA
+113 A

-129 TAIALQTIAERNL
+129 TAIALQSIAERNL

-172 AVGHQAAQSDGN
+172 AVGHQAAQNDGN
-184 VALEIGK
+184 VLMEIGK

-209 VLRWIAQSDSREIS
+209 VLRWIAQSESREIS

-290 SVIAA
+290 SVILQA
-295 SPWAMAVLVL
+295 PLTMLVLVL
-305 LFLLIKVAVIYGLAT
+305 MFLLIKSVVIYGLAK
-320 VLHMPLQERPL
+320 LLRMPVQERPL

-348 AAQAQKILSSEQTS
+348 AAQAQRILTPQQSS
-362 LLIGAVAISMVAT
+362 LLIGSVAISMVAT
-375 PLIVTAVDRWLMPR
+375 PLIVAAMDRWLMPR
-389 FARLAGKGDAPPE
+389 FANLAKGDDAPPE

-426 LLSQGMQAVILD
+426 LLSQGIKAVILD

-444 EVAKNFGY
+444 EVAQNFGY
-452 RVFYGDATRLDLLR
+452 RVFYGDATRQDLLR

-471 KAQVLVVAVDDEE
+471 KAEVMVIAVDDEL
-484 QINQIVKL
+484 QTNQIVRL
-492 AQEHFP
+492 VQQHFP
-498 HLRIVARAKDVAH
+498 HLKIVARAKDVAH

-520 EHVDR
+520 HHVDR
-525 ELFESSLQTAEKTL
+525 EVFDSSLQTAEKAL
-539 ELVGYAPEDARY
+539 ELMGYSEEDAQY

-557 AHNLELANKM
+557 AHNIELSDKM
-567 YAHRNDRETMLAV
+567 YEHHHDRETMLAV
-580 AKQGRDQLVEQM
+580 AKQGREQLVEQM
-592 MRERLEHTAA
+592 ARERQE
-602 SREADA
+602 RQEQVQEAKDA
-608 PSSPYPH
+608 PSSPYPPP
-615 QPEPL
+615 PEDPH
-620 DDAPATEPATE
+620 
-631 WATEAAPRP
+631 
-640 RS
+640 SQI

>member
-1 MEHAPTWLVY
+1 MEHAPVWLTY

-34 IGYLVAGIVI
+34 IGYLVAGMII
-44 GPSGLQLVNNVQ
+44 GPSGLQLVSNVQ

-89 FGVGSAQMLLCTGA
+89 FGVGTAQVLLCTAGLFA
-103 LMGVALLLGQ
+103 AGLAFGYDWHL
-113 TWQVA
+113 A

-129 TAIALQTIAERNL
+129 TAIALQSIAERNL

-172 AVGHQAAQSDGN
+172 AVGHQAAQNDGN
-184 VALEIGK
+184 VLMEIGK

-209 VLRWIAQSDSREIS
+209 VLRWIAQSESREIS

-290 SVIAA
+290 SVILQA
-295 SPWAMAVLVL
+295 PLTMLVLVL
-305 LFLLIKVAVIYGLAT
+305 LFLLIKSVVIYGLAK
-320 VLHMPLQERPL
+320 LLRMPVQERPL

-348 AAQAQKILSSEQTS
+348 AAQAQRILTPQQSS
-362 LLIGAVAISMVAT
+362 LLIGSVAISMVAT
-375 PLIVTAVDRWLMPR
+375 PLIVAAMDRWLMPR
-389 FARLAGKGDAPPE
+389 FANLAKGDDAPPE

-426 LLSQGMQAVILD
+426 LLSQGIKAVILD

-444 EVAKNFGY
+444 EVAQNFGY
-452 RVFYGDATRLDLLR
+452 RVFYGDATRQDLLR

-471 KAQVLVVAVDDEE
+471 KAEVMVIAVDDEL
-484 QINQIVKL
+484 QTNQIVRL
-492 AQEHFP
+492 VQQHFP
-498 HLRIVARAKDVAH
+498 HLKIVARAKDVAH

-520 EHVDR
+520 HHVDR
-525 ELFESSLQTAEKTL
+525 EVFDSSLQTAEKAL
-539 ELVGYAPEDARY
+539 ELMGYSEEDAQY

-557 AHNLELANKM
+557 AHNIELSDKM
-567 YAHRNDRETMLAV
+567 YEHHHDRETMLAV
-580 AKQGRDQLVEQM
+580 AKQGREQLVEQM
-592 MRERLEHTAA
+592 ARERQE
-602 SREADA
+602 RQEQVQEAKDA
-608 PSSPYPH
+608 PSSPYPPP
-615 QPEPL
+615 PEDPH
-620 DDAPATEPATE
+620 
-631 WATEAAPRP
+631 
-640 RS
+640 SQI

>member
-1 MEHAPTWLVY
+1 MEHAPAWLTY

-34 IGYLVAGIVI
+34 IGYLVAGIII
-44 GPSGLQLVNNVQ
+44 GPSGLQLVSNVQ

-89 FGVGSAQMLLCTGA
+89 FGVGTAQVLLCTAGLFA
-103 LMGVALLLGQ
+103 AGLAFGYDWHL
-113 TWQVA
+113 A

-129 TAIALQTIAERNL
+129 TAIALQSIAERNL

-165 LALIPLL
+165 LAMIPLL
-172 AVGHQAAQSDGN
+172 AVGHQAAQNDGN
-184 VALEIGK
+184 ILLEIGK

-209 VLRWIAQSDSREIS
+209 VLRWIAQSESREIS

-290 SVIAA
+290 AVILQA
-295 SPWAMAVLVL
+295 PLTMLVLVL
-305 LFLLIKVAVIYGLAT
+305 LFLLIKSVVIYGLAK
-320 VLHMPLQERPL
+320 LLRMPVQERPL

-348 AAQAQKILSSEQTS
+348 AAQAQRILTPQQSS
-362 LLIGAVAISMVAT
+362 LLIGSVAISMVAT
-375 PLIVTAVDRWLMPR
+375 PLIVAAMDRWLMPR
-389 FARLAGKGDAPPE
+389 FANLAKGDDVPPE
-402 LSEQQEAPVLI
+402 LSEQQEATVLI

-426 LLSQGMQAVILD
+426 LLSQGIKAVILD

-444 EVAKNFGY
+444 EVAQNFGY
-452 RVFYGDATRLDLLR
+452 RVFYGDATRQDLLR

-471 KAQVLVVAVDDEE
+471 KAEVMVIAVDDEL
-484 QINQIVKL
+484 QTNQIVRL
-492 AQEHFP
+492 VQQHFP
-498 HLRIVARAKDVAH
+498 HLKIVARAKDVAH

-520 EHVDR
+520 HHVDR
-525 ELFESSLQTAEKTL
+525 EVFDSSLQTAEKAL
-539 ELVGYAPEDARY
+539 ELMGYSAEDAQY

-557 AHNLELANKM
+557 AHNIELSDKM
-567 YAHRNDRETMLAV
+567 YEHHHDRETMLAV
-580 AKQGRDQLVEQM
+580 AKQGREQLVEQM
-592 MRERLEHTAA
+592 ARERQE
-602 SREADA
+602 RQEQVQEAKDA
-608 PSSPYPH
+608 PSSPYPPP
-615 QPEPL
+615 PEDPH
-620 DDAPATEPATE
+620 
-631 WATEAAPRP
+631 
-640 RS
+640 SQI